1 MGQGDGVRRLRLLI
15 MMIGLAATATMSVPA
30 LAQVPAETV
39 GIRLVD
45 APANRADDPRAR
57 EYIVDHLAPGATI
70 TRHVE
75 VSNRTATTQMV
86 ELYAAAASIT
96 GGNFQF
102 GDGRAANDL
111 TSWTTVDPTT
121 VSLPAGGG
129 VSLATVTIAVPAD
142 ASPGERY
149 AVLWAQLPPAV
160 PAGGGIAAVNR
171 VGVRIYL
178 SVGEGGEPAS
188 DFVITTLEARRD
200 AERNPLVAAT
210 VQNTG
215 GRALDLSGKLWLTN
229 GPGGLSAGPFD
240 AKLGTTLG
248 LEQTEPVLVSM
259 DRAIPAGPWDARV
272 VLRSGTTEREA
283 TATITFPGAAATS
296 SRPVA
301 ARAGAGGGGQLL
313 PILAGIAVLVFCALL
328 LLRFNWRRR
337 RDAPVHERAGGA
349 AHLKGSPGSTDRSR

>member
-1 MGQGDGVRRLRLLI
+1 MGQCDEMRRLRLII
-15 MMIGLAATATMSVPA
+15 MMIGLAATATMSGPA

-57 EYIVDHLAPGATI
+57 EYIVDHLAPGTTI

-75 VSNRTATTQMV
+75 VSNGTATTAVVQ
-86 ELYAAAASIT
+86 LYAAAASIKD
-96 GGNFQF
+96 GSFQF

-111 TSWTTVDPTT
+111 TSWTTLDPTT
-121 VSLPAGGG
+121 VSPPGGG
-129 VSLATVTIAVPAD
+129 VSQAAVTIAVPPD

-149 AVLWAQLPPAV
+149 AVLWAELPAAV
-160 PAGGGIAAVNR
+160 PTGGGIAAVNR

-188 DFVITTLEARRD
+188 DFVITTLEASRD
-200 AERNPLVAAT
+200 AELNPLVAAT

-229 GPGGLSAGPFD
+229 GPGGLSAGPFE

-248 LEQTEPVLVSM
+248 LEQTEPVLVRL
-259 DRAIPAGPWDARV
+259 DRAIPAGPWDARI

-283 TATITFPGAAATS
+283 TATITFPGRAATS

-301 ARAGAGGGGQLL
+301 ARASAGGGGQLL
-313 PILAGIAVLVFCALL
+313 PILAGMAVLVGCALL
-328 LLRFNWRRR
+328 LLWLICRRR
-337 RDAPVHERAGGA
+337 RDTPVHGRGGRG
-349 AHLKGSPGSTDRSR
+349 AHLKGSSGSSGRSH